1 MKTATEHIRVVVADD
16 HAVLRAGLRALLAA
30 EGDIDLVG
38 EGATAEEAIRQIQ
51 AHRPD
56 VAVMD
61 ISMPGLD
68 GLAAVRRIAAMG
80 LQTKIVVFTMHPEDE
95 YLFPALEAGA
105 SAFVTKSS
113 VAREL
118 VDAIRS
124 AERDEVYL
132 SRRAT
137 NLLLRRY
144 DAGES
149 GVAHD
154 RLRTLSQR
162 EREVLTLTAEG
173 YTAAEIGRKLFLSPK
188 TVETY
193 RARVTRKLALTHRWE
208 VVQFALCTGLLKPP

>member
-1 MKTATEHIRVVVADD
+1 MMTATEHIRVVVADD

-38 EGATAEEAIRQIQ
+38 EGATGEEAIRQIQ
-51 AHRPD
+51 AHSPD

-68 GLAAVRRIAAMG
+68 GLAAIRRIAAMG
-80 LQTKIVVFTMHPEDE
+80 VQTKIVVFTMHPEEE

-124 AERDEVYL
+124 AEKDEVYL
-132 SRRAT
+132 SRRDT

-144 DAGES
+144 EAGES
-149 GVAHD
+149 GVARD
-154 RLRTLSQR
+154 RLHTLSQR
-162 EREVLTLTAEG
+162 EREVFTLTAEG

-193 RARVTRKLALTHRWE
+193 RARVTRKLKLTHRWE
-208 VVQFALCTGLLKPP
+208 VVQFALRTGLLRPP